1 MARNELGFLR
11 TIGYYSIGLILPF
24 VFARAII
31 TLMVNVLSF
40 DGIFYK
46 KRDRDLL
53 QGGIIGQHIASPI
66 NESVNPFIRGS
77 FGLIMPWWLLK
88 FIFGRK

>member
-40 DGIFYK
+40 DGIFIKNVTETFYK
-46 KRDRDLL
+46 
-53 QGGIIGQHIASPI
+53 
-66 NESVNPFIRGS
+66 EE
-77 FGLIMPWWLLK
+77 
-88 FIFGRK
+88 